1 MDTTTNTATTTIT
14 VELPVGFYDAHTD
27 AGLTAGVEVHRTK
40 KLVKVEATRA
50 VYDSLLTRARDRAE
64 SADMGQRTS
73 GKAALKRLEA
83 VEWPAEEGT
92 DQLLAEV
99 AADLDAIQDSIAA
112 LRTALNDRLDQ
123 RRRIMRDARDRGVS
137 LYAIAK
143 MMDMTYSAARSTIE
157 RRQDA

>member
-1 MDTTTNTATTTIT
+1 
-14 VELPVGFYDAHTD
+14 
-27 AGLTAGVEVHRTK
+27 
-40 KLVKVEATRA
+40 
-50 VYDSLLTRARDRAE
+50 
-64 SADMGQRTS
+64 MGQRTS